1 MLHALD
7 SRWLGVGLA
16 SLVCVITVGL
26 AVTGRLAM
34 YVNPDGAWFT
44 VGMAVLGLLGAAGS
58 FALPL
63 GAEEDHGHDH
73 GDAADH
79 GAHGHHG
86 AHDHHGVHD
95 HQDHHGTHNHPDALV
110 GSAVPTAPLTRAHLR
125 AQSQPA
131 PRVPLAAAPSP
142 TFRRR
147 LSGAAAVTGGVLA
160 TAVMVPALLLPPAAL
175 SAELAMERDL
185 GAPPLFGGADVVA
198 LATTADAANFG
209 VGDWAAAFA
218 ATSNPAALAGTPV
231 NLVGFVAP
239 AADGSDD
246 IRLTRLVVT
255 HCVIDAQPA
264 AVTVSVQAATANI
277 DTTLATG
284 QWVEVTGTVEQSGN
298 GVLLVQPTA
307 VTPIDQPADPYEY

>member
-1 MLHALD
+1 MLHAID

-44 VGMAVLGLLGAAGS
+44 VGMAVLGLLAAAGS

-73 GDAADH
+73 GDAH
-79 GAHGHHG
+79 E
-86 AHDHHGVHD
+86 HDHDHD
-95 HQDHHGTHNHPDALV
+95 H
-110 GSAVPTAPLTRAHLR
+110 VPAEQVPPAAPLTRAQLR
-125 AQSQPA
+125 AQSQP
-131 PRVPLAAAPSP
+131 VTHAAPSP
-142 TFRRR
+142 SLRRR
-147 LSGAAAVTGGVLA
+147 VSGVAAVTGGVLA

-198 LATTADAANFG
+198 LATTADSAKFG

-218 ATSNPAALAGTPV
+218 GTSNPAALAGTPV

-264 AVTVSVQAATANI
+264 AVTVSVQAATASI
-277 DTTLATG
+277 DTDLATG

-298 GVLLVQPTA
+298 GVLLIQPTA

>member
-1 MLHALD
+1 MLHAID

-44 VGMAVLGLLGAAGS
+44 VGMAVLGLLAAAGS

-63 GAEEDHGHDH
+63 GAEQEHGHDH
-73 GDAADH
+73 GD
-79 GAHGHHG
+79 G
-86 AHDHHGVHD
+86 HDHAHEGD
-95 HQDHHGTHNHPDALV
+95 HTPDHHHAPAE
-110 GSAVPTAPLTRAHLR
+110 PAPLTRAQLR
-125 AQSQPA
+125 AQSQPVA
-131 PRVPLAAAPSP
+131 PAAPSATLRSVP
-142 TFRRR
+142 ASPNLRRR
-147 LSGAAAVTGGVLA
+147 MSGVAAVTGGVLA

-175 SAELAMERDL
+175 SAQLAMERDL

-198 LATTADAANFG
+198 LATTADAAKFG

-218 ATSNPAALAGTPV
+218 ATSNPAVLAGTPV

-264 AVTVSVQAATANI
+264 AVTVSVQAATTTI
-277 DTTLATG
+277 DTDLSTG
-284 QWVEVTGTVEQSGN
+284 QWVKVTGTVEQSGN
-298 GVLLVQPTA
+298 GVLLIQPTA
-307 VTPIDQPADPYEY
+307 VTPIDQPTDPYEY

>member
-1 MLHALD
+1 VLHAID

-44 VGMAVLGLLGAAGS
+44 VGMAVLGLLAAAGS

-63 GAEEDHGHDH
+63 GAEAEHGHDH
-73 GDAADH
+73 GDGSD
-79 GAHGHHG
+79 HG
-86 AHDHHGVHD
+86 AHDHHPGHHHGD
-95 HQDHHGTHNHPDALV
+95 ALDHHHAQVAPVA
-110 GSAVPTAPLTRAHLR
+110 PTAPLTRAQLR

-131 PRVPLAAAPSP
+131 PSAAPSPAPSP

-147 LSGAAAVTGGVLA
+147 MSGVAAATGGVLA

-264 AVTVSVQAATANI
+264 AVTVAVSAATASI
-277 DTTLATG
+277 DADLATG

>member
-1 MLHALD
+1 MLHAID

-44 VGMAVLGLLGAAGS
+44 VGMAVLGLLAAAGS

-73 GDAADH
+73 GDEHEHDH
-79 GAHGHHG
+79 D
-86 AHDHHGVHD
+86 HDHHHSPVEPA
-95 HQDHHGTHNHPDALV
+95 HPV
-110 GSAVPTAPLTRAHLR
+110 APLTRAQLR
-125 AQSQPA
+125 GQSQP
-131 PRVPLAAAPSP
+131 VPPAAPSP
-142 TFRRR
+142 SLRRR
-147 LSGAAAVTGGVLA
+147 VSGVAAVTGGVLA

-198 LATTADAANFG
+198 LATTADAAKFG

-264 AVTVSVQAATANI
+264 AVTVSVQAATASI
-277 DTTLATG
+277 DTDLATG

-298 GVLLVQPTA
+298 GVLLIQPTA
-307 VTPIDQPADPYEY
+307 VTPIDQPTDPYEY

>member
-1 MLHALD
+1 MLHAID

-44 VGMAVLGLLGAAGS
+44 VGMAVLGLLAAAGS

-63 GAEEDHGHDH
+63 GAEAEHGHDH
-73 GDAADH
+73 GDGSDH
-79 GAHGHHG
+79 H
-86 AHDHHGVHD
+86 AHDHDHSHGEAELPEQAGV
-95 HQDHHGTHNHPDALV
+95 
-110 GSAVPTAPLTRAHLR
+110 LTRAQLR
-125 AQSQPA
+125 ARQPQSA
-131 PRVPLAAAPSP
+131 PRPAPSP
-142 TFRRR
+142 TLRSRV
-147 LSGAAAVTGGVLA
+147 SGVAAATGGVLA

-264 AVTVSVQAATANI
+264 AVTVAVSAATASI
-277 DTTLATG
+277 DADLATG